1 MMRKVLYKL
10 ITILMLL
17 TFTGCS
23 VSNILPE
30 VQDESL
36 QPVENEE
43 DLSDQS
49 QVPTKGGQLRV
60 AVALPDNIHPL
71 FTKSKDFINLSG
83 LIYEGLFTYDENFNL
98 RPVLAESWEVLD
110 EGKIWQIEL
119 KKGVKWHDGTELTA
133 QDVKYT
139 FDLLFNNMQS
149 MGEEDAPNSSIYA
162 RRLFEGR
169 NIARMEYVV
178 NNPYAVTIILNEP
191 AGRTFM
197 EALTFPILPAREDQE
212 SHNVKDINFLV
223 GTGPYRV
230 ESGNLEAGGEIKLV
244 RNHAWWNSEEPYID
258 SIIAKIYRDNEEAL
272 EAFREGQ
279 VDLVDTHV
287 VYADFYRMS
296 RQGQIFRYLTH
307 YFVYIGINHKSP
319 GVLGDSKVR
328 QAIAYAL
335 DRKDIVSRVYASC
348 AQSVDVP
355 IPPDSWYY
363 DSDLRVYDYQPQKAL
378 QLLEEAGWKNFNDDG
393 ILCNNNGEPLSFT
406 INVNTENIMHKE
418 ALNIIVDQL
427 REVGID
433 ANLRLQSWEDYVLA
447 LEEGDFEAVLSERYL
462 DIFTDL
468 RIMFHSSQI
477 GNGLNNYIA
486 YSNSKLDELLDK
498 IPVIQDTQEFK
509 DTYKKIQQHL
519 IEELPIISLYYRTS
533 SLLAGPNVHGI
544 KLPRDLMIFR
554 DANKWYLSP

>member
-149 MGEEDAPNSSIYA
+149 MGEEDDPNSSIYA